1 MGNDYGLS
9 PPELIDLYARGEGA
23 TPSKPDE
30 PATSLPAAASLTS
43 RGSAYVPAQTTKSTG
58 DDALLPPPPPPAPAT
73 SAPVE
78 GKLSRTASEPELEAV
93 GAVAPSPPVTSP
105 SLDASPNLGQSPV
118 YSLRGVR

>member
-23 TPSKPDE
+23 TPSKPDD
-30 PATSLPAAASLTS
+30 PATSLPAAASSTS
-43 RGSAYVPAQTTKSTG
+43 RGSAYVPAPTTKSAS
-58 DDALLPPPPPPAPAT
+58 DDAPPPPPPSAPAT
-73 SAPVE
+73 APVE

-93 GAVAPSPPVTSP
+93 GAVAPSPPATSP